1 MASLILASGTR
12 MKTARCTD
20 MITRSRIHMGRVILI
35 HTIMTTTMRMVTA
48 THMITNMITLT
59 ATTTPTI
66 QNTR

>member
-20 MITRSRIHMGRVILI
+20 MITRSHIHMGRVIRI
-35 HTIMTTTMRMVTA
+35 HTIMTMRMVTA

>member
-1 MASLILASGTR
+1 MASLTLVSGTL

-20 MITRSRIHMGRVILI
+20 TITRSHIHMGRVIRI
-35 HTIMTTTMRMVTA
+35 HTIMTTTTTMRMVTA
-48 THMITNMITLT
+48 THMITHT